1 MPAPHAARRGRR
13 PLRVREFFK
22 LSARPRTAGREA
34 ATQAADPRER
44 VRACTGLAEQNF
56 RRARNFSL
64 ALGTR
69 TLAWLLPA
77 LPLTA
82 PPPTGYRIDSAHSQA
97 AFGVRLLWLHEI
109 NGRFRH
115 IDGAV
120 LPGPQAGTVVVSAD
134 IAVDSVVMDSA
145 RMRRWVLAPEFFD
158 AADYP
163 DIRFVSDP
171 LPQAVL
177 EHGGPLPGR
186 LSLRGVTA
194 PVSFTLHP
202 LHCEGAPPAPCRIA
216 LNGALQRSGF
226 GLTAHRT
233 ALSDR
238 VELTLAI
245 ALSPLPSRESRVY
258 GADAPLTKKP

>member
-1 MPAPHAARRGRR
+1 
-13 PLRVREFFK
+13 
-22 LSARPRTAGREA
+22 
-34 ATQAADPRER
+34 
-44 VRACTGLAEQNF
+44 
-56 RRARNFSL
+56 
-64 ALGTR
+64 
-69 TLAWLLPA
+69 LAWLLPA
-77 LPLTA
+77 LPLAA
-82 PPPTGYRIDSAHSQA
+82 PPPAGYRIDSAHSQA

-120 LPGPQAGTVVVSAD
+120 LPGLQPGTVVVSAD
-134 IAVDSVVMDSA
+134 IAVDSVAMDSA

-226 GLTAHRT
+226 GMTAHRT
-233 ALSDR
+233 ALSDQ
-238 VELTLAI
+238 VELSLAI
-245 ALSPLPSRESRVY
+245 ALVPLPSGEDRVR
-258 GADAPLTKKP
+258 GADVPVTKKP